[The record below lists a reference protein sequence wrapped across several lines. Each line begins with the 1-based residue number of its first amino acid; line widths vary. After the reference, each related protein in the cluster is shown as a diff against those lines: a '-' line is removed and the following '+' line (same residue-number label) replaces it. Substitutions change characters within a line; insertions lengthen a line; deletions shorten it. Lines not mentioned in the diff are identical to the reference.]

1 MTPVSEIEQEAPP
14 ETTLGGRTRTLLLA
28 VSLGLAVIGAYA
40 YTYYSPK
47 YSPKPAAPISTGITA
62 LDAFV
67 GQLPPGMHIE
77 FASAR
82 ADAQGVVTAR
92 DIAVTGPILGR
103 FSIGEMV
110 LHDYDTANPVPAHV
124 DMSLRG
130 LALPFE
136 RLGGGAR
143 EALNEL
149 GYDRVAIDVD
159 YAYRYDAA
167 SRRFELGT
175 LGLAM
180 AGAGALSLAA
190 SLGDVGLLG
199 AGAGA
204 PALGRALVSG
214 ATVTYSDQS
223 LVGRILRRQ
232 AEAEGIGLAEYRER
246 LFARLDAA
254 IADAERDEE
263 RALIAAVK
271 EFIASPGEIVFTI
284 DPPRPISPG
293 EIMALPLNA
302 AAIQRALGLS
312 ATVK

>member
-1 MTPVSEIEQEAPP
+1 MTPGTEFEQEAPP
-14 ETTLGGRTRTLLLA
+14 EATLGGKTRTLLLA
-28 VSLGLAVIGAYA
+28 ISLGLAIVGAYA
-40 YTYYSPK
+40 YTYYT
-47 YSPKPAAPISTGITA
+47 PKPAAPISTGVTA

-67 GQLPPGMHIE
+67 GQLPPGMRIE
-77 FASAR
+77 IASAR

-92 DIAVTGPILGR
+92 NIAVTGPVLGR
-103 FSIGEMV
+103 FHIGEMV

-143 EALNEL
+143 VVLNEL
-149 GYDRVAIDVD
+149 GYDRVTIDVD

-175 LGLAM
+175 LGLTM

-190 SLGDVGLLG
+190 GLSNVAALDS
-199 AGAGA
+199 GA
-204 PALGRALVSG
+204 PALGRALISG
-214 ATVTYSDQS
+214 GTITYSDQS
-223 LVGRILRRQ
+223 LVARVLRRQ

-254 IADAERDEE
+254 IAGAERDQE

-271 EFIASPGEIVFTI
+271 TFIASPGDIVFTFA
-284 DPPRPISPG
+284 PPRPISPS
-293 EIMALPLNA
+293 EIMALPMNA
-302 AAIQRALGLS
+302 AAIQRTLGLS